1 MASEQRSAQDARAD
15 AHMPRAWQALLNAGQ
30 ELAAV
35 QDTLFLEQ
43 EQRLERLAA
52 RSQTAPNAR
61 MGAAIA
67 EVDMALARA
76 SDIVERLQAQRAR
89 VDAAPA
95 DADTAVDAGASDPKQ
110 AADGAEHTR
119 ETAAT
124 LRLAREEHDRAWAH
138 ADAQARALRDELAAD
153 KVHLVLRDVCA
164 QAHALMDS
172 LEQALRQYAHGA
184 SEPEARAALES
195 KKTFYVPACER
206 VLGAVQRSASAAGA
220 PRDAPAHLEALER
233 RWDEL
238 RARMERP
245 SAPLPRAR
253 RTPRTSDPASL
264 SPSLP
269 RPQSA
274 VQRRQSMVHL
284 RAQRRISGAPGIA
297 SPRTPSGRAPAAG
310 PRSFSTARVA
320 RRTSGPFA
328 ADDALGTPSK
338 LPAPRP
344 GSAAG
349 AARPGSALG
358 EHGMY
363 YRPPSA
369 RSSRTGDRL
378 RRRESM
384 LPRLSTAAEE
394 EAPTPSRSPAARRA
408 RQSLGPRPSFGAPR
422 GDEDL
427 AQAFAGLNTGGST
440 PLRSSSGSGRPNRS
454 PSRIAHAPPL
464 PGSAQ
469 THRLYMPDTR
479 DALDVGVARV
489 CNARGV
495 RVERLDAAHGASARD
510 QYKRYRILDKTLSC
524 RLLAAHRPE
533 EPQGVDVRHV
543 HVRVGGGWEELQRW
557 LDARVAYTG

>member
-1 MASEQRSAQDARAD
+1 
-15 AHMPRAWQALLNAGQ
+15 
-30 ELAAV
+30 
-35 QDTLFLEQ
+35 
-43 EQRLERLAA
+43 
-52 RSQTAPNAR
+52 
-61 MGAAIA
+61 
-67 EVDMALARA
+67 
-76 SDIVERLQAQRAR
+76 
-89 VDAAPA
+89 
-95 DADTAVDAGASDPKQ
+95 
-110 AADGAEHTR
+110 
-119 ETAAT
+119 
-124 LRLAREEHDRAWAH
+124 
-138 ADAQARALRDELAAD
+138 
-153 KVHLVLRDVCA
+153 
-164 QAHALMDS
+164 
-172 LEQALRQYAHGA
+172 
-184 SEPEARAALES
+184 
-195 KKTFYVPACER
+195 
-206 VLGAVQRSASAAGA
+206 
-220 PRDAPAHLEALER
+220 
-233 RWDEL
+233 
-238 RARMERP
+238 
-245 SAPLPRAR
+245 
-253 RTPRTSDPASL
+253 
-264 SPSLP
+264 
-269 RPQSA
+269 
-274 VQRRQSMVHL
+274 
-284 RAQRRISGAPGIA
+284 
-297 SPRTPSGRAPAAG
+297 
-310 PRSFSTARVA
+310 
-320 RRTSGPFA
+320 
-328 ADDALGTPSK
+328 
-338 LPAPRP
+338 
-344 GSAAG
+344 
-349 AARPGSALG
+349 
-358 EHGMY
+358 MY

-394 EAPTPSRSPAARRA
+394 DAPTPSRSPAARRA